1 MWAAIS
7 VNVSNMIG
15 TGVFLKSRVMTCNVG
30 SPKIVM
36 LVWIA
41 AGLLSLAGTFCYS
54 EVAALMP
61 EAGGDYV
68 YLRRAYGR
76 LVGFLFGWMAF
87 GVFRTGAQAALAVG
101 LAIFM
106 NVALGGALQ
115 AWHADGSLAGLPWR
129 INGLTLVALA
139 TIWTVALINCV

>member
-15 TGVFLKSRVMTCNVG
+15 AGVFLKTRVMTCNVG
-30 SPKIVM
+30 SAKVVM

-68 YLRRAYGR
+68 YLRRASGR
-76 LVGFLFGWMAF
+76 SG
-87 GVFRTGAQAALAVG
+87 RGARDFHERGPRRRARALA
-101 LAIFM
+101 
-106 NVALGGALQ
+106 
-115 AWHADGSLAGLPWR
+115 H
-129 INGLTLVALA
+129 
-139 TIWTVALINCV
+139 